1 MIDLFKD
8 KQLVF
13 LEKDYKCP
21 ASQDSIDY
29 GIRFLDTWLELP
41 DEQVNA
47 MIVHYQFN
55 QMDRDELAA
64 IIFNPNNIIV
74 TYSVYVQGSDAIFK
88 KLMATTGR
96 NDVKGLTYID
106 ASGALIKYLNRNLRD
121 VEKDLYDIISAI
133 NSNNIITINH
143 GDIRGYDAVKPQL
156 LKIDIKGA
164 YQDCV
169 SLIELKEDNFIP
181 IDKNL
186 FNIGKER
193 VRNV

>member
-1 MIDLFKD
+1 MLELFKD

-21 ASQDSIDY
+21 ASQDSIDS
-29 GIRFLDTWLELP
+29 GMRFLEAWLDLP
-41 DEQVNA
+41 EEQVNA

-88 KLMATTGR
+88 RFMANTGR
-96 NDVKGLTYID
+96 NDIKGLTYID

-121 VEKDLYDIISAI
+121 VEKDLYNIISAI
-133 NSNNIITINH
+133 NTNNIITINYNSRDE
-143 GDIRGYDAVKPQL
+143 GKEVTPELI
-156 LKIDIKGA
+156 KINIKGA

-169 SLIELKEDNFIP
+169 SLIELKEDNLIP

-186 FNIGKER
+186 YNIGKER
-193 VRNV
+193 VRN